1 LRALADQGRT
11 VLVSSHVL
19 AEVAQL
25 ADDVVIIAK
34 GRLLAQAPVDEVL
47 ASAHRGTRAL
57 SPERDRLLEALRRSG
72 LDAER
77 FADNGVVVDAEPARV
92 GEIAAAEG
100 IVLHELSAESATL
113 EDVFLELTRGAEQPA

>member
-1 LRALADQGRT
+1 

-34 GRLLAQAPVDEVL
+34 GRLAAQAPVGEVL
-47 ASAHRGTRAL
+47 ASSQRGTRVRT
-57 SPERDRLLEALRRSG
+57 PQRDRLVDALLRAD

-77 FADNGVVVDAEPARV
+77 FGEDGVEVDGASARV
-92 GEIAAAEG
+92 GEIAAQEG
-100 IVLHELSAESATL
+100 IVLHELRAESGTL
-113 EDVFLELTRGAEQPA
+113 EDVFLELTRGADQPA